1 MGITAGLPRKDLEHT
16 GFKYP
21 RILLLRTRGF
31 RDTGDCRAQHGQE
44 WKSLATDLP
53 DRVQSTFR
61 TLLKSRLCILE

>member
-21 RILLLRTRGF
+21 RILLLGTRGF

-44 WKSLATDLP
+44 WKSLAIGLSSKHLQNLVEIEALHTG
-53 DRVQSTFR
+53 VT
-61 TLLKSRLCILE
+61 